1 MYLNEQQKIKEDN
14 HKKEKVRTL
23 SLAVGIGLLPP
34 LWAVISPILGIKVG
48 AVALVCAGIFSA
60 NGNKIKDSLKIS
72 IGFVISVFWGCLA
85 LHLISILPWNKS
97 VNQFITLSLMGAV
110 AVIIANGRLKKFVY
124 LPSWLCGWAITLGIL
139 GEVPMNLWGYQPISI
154 LISMVVGVIY
164 VGIGVIAFGRCVNK
178 LLI

>member
-1 MYLNEQQKIKEDN
+1 MYLNEHEVKKDN
-14 HKKEKVRTL
+14 YRKEKFKTL
-23 SLAVGIGLLPP
+23 SLAMGIGLLPP

-60 NGNKIKDSLKIS
+60 NGNKIKDSIKIS
-72 IGFVISVFWGCLA
+72 VGFAISVFWGCLA

-97 VNQFITLSLMGAV
+97 INQFITLSLMGAA
-110 AVIIANGRLKKFVY
+110 AVIIANGRFGRYIY

-139 GEVPMNLWGYQPISI
+139 GDVPMNLWGFQPISI

-164 VGIGVIAFGRCVNK
+164 VGIGVIVFGRFVNK
-178 LLI
+178 LLW